1 MNTVDPLGQAL
12 YFTALS
18 SASGEAAK
26 EAKKGKKAD
35 TRQTAGIFSAML
47 KKNEEANELASAGL
61 PAEIAGMSVEDAVVF
76 LKDRVTTAGDKLIDS
91 MSEDAFV
98 EYRRAVSRL
107 MKYVVKYSFEIEE
120 LKGRRNRRTNKER
133 IFVQV
138 RIIDEQLNDLAAEIL
153 ANQAD
158 KFLLLKRVE
167 EIRGL
172 LVDVFAS

>member
-26 EAKKGKKAD
+26 EAKKGKKAG
-35 TRQTAGIFSAML
+35 TPQTAGIFSAML

-61 PAEIAGMSVEDAVVF
+61 PGEIAGMSVEEAVVF
-76 LKDRVTTAGDKLIDS
+76 LKDRVTTAGDKLVDS
-91 MSEDAFV
+91 MSENAFA
-98 EYRRAVSRL
+98 EYRRAVSQL
-107 MKYVVKYSFEIEE
+107 MKYVVKYGFDLEE

-138 RIIDEQLNDLAAEIL
+138 RIIDEKLNDLASEIL

-158 KFLLLKRVE
+158 TLSLLKRVE

-172 LVDVFAS
+172 LVDVLAS

>member
-61 PAEIAGMSVEDAVVF
+61 PSEIAGMSVEDAVVF

-91 MSEDAFV
+91 MTEDAFV
-98 EYRRAVSRL
+98 ESLSNFLSPDAISSVYG
-107 MKYVVKYSFEIEE
+107 VKPS
-120 LKGRRNRRTNKER
+120 T
-133 IFVQV
+133 
-138 RIIDEQLNDLAAEIL
+138 A
-153 ANQAD
+153 
-158 KFLLLKRVE
+158 
-167 EIRGL
+167 
-172 LVDVFAS
+172 

>member
-12 YFTALS
+12 YFTAVS
-18 SASGEAAK
+18 SAAGEAAK
-26 EAKKGKKAD
+26 EAKKKKAGA
-35 TRQTAGIFSAML
+35 QQSAGIFSAML

-61 PAEIAGMSVEDAVVF
+61 PSEIAGMSVEDAVVF
-76 LKDRVTTAGDKLIDS
+76 LKDRVTTAGDKLVDS
-91 MSEDAFV
+91 MSESAFA
-98 EYRRAVSRL
+98 EYRSAVSAL

-120 LKGRRNRRTNKER
+120 LAGRRNRRTNKER

-138 RIIDEQLNDLAAEIL
+138 RIIDEKLNNLAAEIL

-172 LVDVFAS
+172 LVDVLAS

>member
-12 YFTALS
+12 YFTAVS
-18 SASGEAAK
+18 PAAGKAAK
-26 EAKKGKKAD
+26 EAKKKKAGAQQ
-35 TRQTAGIFSAML
+35 RAGIFSAML

-61 PAEIAGMSVEDAVVF
+61 PSEIAGMSVEDAVVF

-91 MSEDAFV
+91 MTEDAFA
-98 EYRRAVSRL
+98 EYRRAVSQF
-107 MKYVVKYSFEIEE
+107 MKYVVKYSFEIEQ
-120 LKGRRNRRTNKER
+120 LAGRRNRRTNKER

-138 RIIDEQLNDLAAEIL
+138 RIIDEKLNNLAAEIL

-172 LVDVFAS
+172 LVDVLAS

>member
-1 MNTVDPLGQAL
+1 
-12 YFTALS
+12 
-18 SASGEAAK
+18 
-26 EAKKGKKAD
+26 
-35 TRQTAGIFSAML
+35 
-47 KKNEEANELASAGL
+47 
-61 PAEIAGMSVEDAVVF
+61 
-76 LKDRVTTAGDKLIDS
+76 
-91 MSEDAFV
+91 
-98 EYRRAVSRL
+98 

-138 RIIDEQLNDLAAEIL
+138 RIIDEKLNDLAAEIL

>member
-12 YFTALS
+12 YFTAVS
-18 SASGEAAK
+18 SAAGEAAK
-26 EAKKGKKAD
+26 EAKKKKAGA
-35 TRQTAGIFSAML
+35 QQSAGIFSAML

-61 PAEIAGMSVEDAVVF
+61 PSEIAGMSV
-76 LKDRVTTAGDKLIDS
+76 KDRVTTAGDKLIDS
-91 MSEDAFV
+91 MTEDAFA
-98 EYRRAVSRL
+98 EYRRAVSQF

-120 LKGRRNRRTNKER
+120 LSGRRNRRTNKER

-138 RIIDEQLNDLAAEIL
+138 RIIDEKLNNLAAEIL

-172 LVDVFAS
+172 LVDVLAS